1 MGSPN
6 HFWYVKNLQFCR
18 MSTLIIGGGLAGI
31 SMAKRCM
38 EGDEPFTMIC
48 DRSQP
53 SSTAI
58 ATGMYN
64 PVVFRRLNLSWMVDE
79 LLPFMHQFY
88 AELSQLLSTDLDTAI
103 AFEKRI
109 PSDDYKLLWE
119 QRREDPIHKRF
130 MAPIKGGFG
139 PVLEAGIIDCTNLQ
153 TRFLDLLQEQGNL
166 KNAVFTYSE
175 LQVQNN
181 RVTYQS
187 ESYDRVVFC
196 EGPYAVNNP
205 YFSWLPFRPCQG
217 EWLIIESNERLTDK
231 VLNNKTNIIPIGE
244 NRYKLSSTY
253 SWSTLDWDT
262 HEEAAAELLENFK
275 MLFPEATYE
284 VIEQRAALRPT
295 VADRRPYL
303 GAHPDHPMLYIF
315 NGLGSKGVMLAP
327 FFSQHLYNHIFHKHA
342 LMEEVDIHRHLKRF
356 RNWTDINHDSE

>member
-1 MGSPN
+1 M
-6 HFWYVKNLQFCR
+6 
-18 MSTLIIGGGLAGI
+18 
-31 SMAKRCM
+31 
-38 EGDEPFTMIC
+38 
-48 DRSQP
+48 
-53 SSTAI
+53 
-58 ATGMYN
+58 
-64 PVVFRRLNLSWMVDE
+64 
-79 LLPFMHQFY
+79 
-88 AELSQLLSTDLDTAI
+88 
-103 AFEKRI
+103 
-109 PSDDYKLLWE
+109 
-119 QRREDPIHKRF
+119 
-130 MAPIKGGFG
+130 
-139 PVLEAGIIDCTNLQ
+139 
-153 TRFLDLLQEQGNL
+153 
-166 KNAVFTYSE
+166 
-175 LQVQNN
+175 
-181 RVTYQS
+181 
-187 ESYDRVVFC
+187 
-196 EGPYAVNNP
+196 
-205 YFSWLPFRPCQG
+205 
-217 EWLIIESNERLTDK
+217 IIESNERLTDK
-231 VLNNKTNIIPIGE
+231 VLNNKTNIFPIGE